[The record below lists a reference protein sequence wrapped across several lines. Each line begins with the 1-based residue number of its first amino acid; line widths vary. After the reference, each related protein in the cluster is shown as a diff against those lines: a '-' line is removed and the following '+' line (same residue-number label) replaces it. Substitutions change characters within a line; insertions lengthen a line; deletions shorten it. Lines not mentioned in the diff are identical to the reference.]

1 MAEEFFKPEAYRA
14 GRSEKRGMNSI
25 KKTLFYAGLEPE
37 EYRDCL
43 PDIRA
48 DNRKKLR
55 VYLAIASAFLFVII
69 CLSGGMKVLRINSLY
84 YGLGFI
90 ICLGLLS
97 VEMAFPEY
105 NGMLLKWMMY
115 ALAALLY
122 VLGIAVALKSPDEL
136 SVSFIAF
143 LLAVPLLFVMPPI
156 QHITN
161 ILFFDGIFIV
171 LVIRFESGRAMAIDI
186 VDSVVFG
193 LVSCIIS
200 SFMMLSMHQNFLSRM
215 KLRRFAHYDIL
226 TGMQNRNAYESN
238 RALWAQKCALS
249 LSCVYVDV
257 NGLHELNNTRGHEKG
272 DQMLQT
278 VALEMRQI
286 FGKNNCYR
294 TGGDEFVAFV
304 LDDQYA
310 AVRAKAE
317 QLTHEVEHKG
327 YSVAIGVAHQSAGG
341 IDVDA
346 LIKQAEKRMYAT
358 KEEHYRTVQ
367 QPVR

>member
-1 MAEEFFKPEAYRA
+1 MSKW
-14 GRSEKRGMNSI
+14 
-25 KKTLFYAGLEPE
+25 KKVLFYAGLEPE
-37 EYRDCL
+37 EYQDCL
-43 PDIRA
+43 PDIRK

-55 VYLAIASAFLFVII
+55 VYLSIACAFLFVII
-69 CLSGGMKVLRINSLY
+69 CLSGGMQVLRVNSLY

-90 ICLGLLS
+90 VCLALLS

-105 NGMLLKWMMY
+105 NGLFLKWMMY

-122 VLGIAVALKSPDEL
+122 VLGIAVALRSPDEL

-143 LLAVPLLFVMPPI
+143 LMAVPLLFVMPPI

-161 ILFFDGIFIV
+161 IAFFDILFIV
-171 LVIRFESGRAMAIDI
+171 LVARLETGRAMAIDI

-200 SFMMLSMHQNFLSRM
+200 SFMMVSMHQNFLSSL
-215 KLRRFAHYDIL
+215 KLREFANYDIL

-238 RALWAQKCALS
+238 RSQWARRCEVS

-257 NGLHELNNTRGHEKG
+257 NGLHELNNTSGHEKG

-278 VALEMRQI
+278 VAQEMRQL
-286 FGKNNCYR
+286 FGRDKCYR

-304 LDDQYA
+304 LDSQYA
-310 AVRAKAE
+310 AVRAKTEDLLHALE
-317 QLTHEVEHKG
+317 RKG
-327 YSVAIGVAHQSAGG
+327 YSAAIGVASQSAGG
-341 IDVDA
+341 IDVDV
-346 LIKQAEKRMYAT
+346 LVKLAEKRMYAA

>member
-1 MAEEFFKPEAYRA
+1 MSRL
-14 GRSEKRGMNSI
+14 
-25 KKTLFYAGLEPE
+25 KKILFYAGLEPE
-37 EYRDCL
+37 EYQDCL
-43 PDIRA
+43 PDIRK

-55 VYLAIASAFLFVII
+55 VYLSIACAFLFVII
-69 CLSGGMKVLRINSLY
+69 CLSGGMKVLRVNSLF
-84 YGLGFI
+84 YGVGFI
-90 ICLGLLS
+90 ICLALLA

-105 NGMLLKWMMY
+105 NGLFLKWMMY

-122 VLGIAVALKSPDEL
+122 ILGIAVALKSPDEL

-143 LLAVPLLFVMPPI
+143 LMAVPLLFVMPPI

-161 ILFFDGIFIV
+161 ILFFDVIFIV
-171 LVIRFESGRAMAIDI
+171 LVARFETGRAMAIDI

-215 KLRRFAHYDIL
+215 KLREFANYDIL

-238 RALWAQKCALS
+238 RALWARKCEVS

-257 NGLHELNNTRGHEKG
+257 NGLHEMNNTSGHEKG
-272 DQMLQT
+272 DQMLQM
-278 VALEMRQI
+278 VAQEMREL
-286 FGKNNCYR
+286 FGRNNCYR

-304 LDDQYA
+304 LDSQYA
-310 AVRAKAE
+310 AVRVQTEELARNLE
-317 QLTHEVEHKG
+317 RKG
-327 YSVAIGVAHQSAGG
+327 YSVAIGVACQSAGG
-341 IDVDA
+341 IHVDE
-346 LIKQAEKRMYAT
+346 LIKLAEKRMYAA
-358 KEEHYRTVQ
+358 KEEHYRTMQ

>member
-1 MAEEFFKPEAYRA
+1 MSRW
-14 GRSEKRGMNSI
+14 
-25 KKTLFYAGLEPE
+25 KKILFYAGLEPE
-37 EYRDCL
+37 EYQDCL
-43 PDIRA
+43 PDIRK

-55 VYLAIASAFLFVII
+55 VYLSIASAFLFVII
-69 CLSGGMKVLRINSLY
+69 CLSGGLQVLRMNSLY

-90 ICLGLLS
+90 ICLALLS

-105 NGMLLKWMMY
+105 NGLFLKWMMY

-143 LLAVPLLFVMPPI
+143 LMAVPLLFVMPPI

-161 ILFFDGIFIV
+161 ILFFDVIFIL
-171 LVIRFESGRAMAIDI
+171 LVARFETGRAMTLDI

-200 SFMMLSMHQNFLSRM
+200 SFMMVSMHQNFLSRM
-215 KLRRFAHYDIL
+215 KLRRFANYDIL

-238 RALWAQKCALS
+238 RALWAQKCAVS

-257 NGLHELNNTRGHEKG
+257 NGLHDLNNTSGHEKG
-272 DQMLQT
+272 DEMLQT
-278 VALEMRQI
+278 VAQEMREI
-286 FGKNNCYR
+286 FGRNNCYR

-304 LDDQYA
+304 LDSQYA
-310 AVRAKAE
+310 AVRAQAE
-317 QLTHEVEHKG
+317 ELAGRLEQKG
-327 YSVAIGVAHQSAGG
+327 YSAAIGVASQSAGG

-346 LIKQAEKRMYAT
+346 LIKLAEKRMYSA
-358 KEEHYRTVQ
+358 KEEHYRTMQ